1 MDELEEIRKRKLREL
16 EERLRYP
23 DSPLELSDGNFRE
36 NAGKYPLF
44 VADFWSAS
52 CPPCALIAPVIDE
65 LARELSGKA
74 VFGKLNI
81 DMNRKTAMEF
91 GIMSIPTL
99 IIFKGGERVG
109 QIIGAVPKERIL
121 GKLRNYME

>member
-1 MDELEEIRKRKLREL
+1 MDELEEIRKRKLMEMKEKLSYPGKPVEL
-16 EERLRYP
+16 L
-23 DSPLELSDGNFRE
+23 DGNFQEIIGR
-36 NAGKYPLF
+36 YPVF

-65 LARELSGKA
+65 LAGELSGKV

-99 IIFKGGERVG
+99 IIFRKGERVG
-109 QIIGAVPKERIL
+109 QIIGAVPKERI
-121 GKLRNYME
+121 MEKIKEYI